1 MIHKKHSLVLNS
13 SDGHHRGMN
22 TNQNSSKVK
31 KVRAFMRYVWD
42 DQVSAQRALLRLNG
56 VRGLQGYDDYLI
68 NRRGR

>member
-1 MIHKKHSLVLNS
+1 
-13 SDGHHRGMN
+13 MN